1 MSATTHSEALRA
13 AAEIAD
19 GLPDAIRERLYINV
33 DASLVEGAVV
43 RMEFFL
49 STQLE
54 QEQPSL
60 ARDIMRVLGGTWDKK
75 VWQDTLD
82 LTQRRNDGVRVFI
95 RMGRDSV
102 CKRVVTGTHQVERIF
117 PAVEAAPR
125 RVVVET
131 VEDVEWDCSPLL
143 AAAEGAS
150 A

>member
-19 GLPDAIRERLYINV
+19 GLPDAIRARLYITVN
-33 DASLVEGAVV
+33 ASLIHGAKAEVQ
-43 RMEFFL
+43 FFL
-49 STQLE
+49 STQSGR
-54 QEQPSL
+54 QPTL
-60 ARDIMRVLGGTWDKK
+60 ARYIMRVLGGTWDKK